1 MFEDVWQDA
10 QLGKGKGNEA
20 NDVNTYS
27 ARETEIN
34 LKAAQE
40 ANKYLRA
47 RIAELITELGG
58 NTGTWEQK
66 ENDEEDRRGVV
77 GHHRREVD

>member
-1 MFEDVWQDA
+1 MFEDVWQDT
-10 QLGKGKGNEA
+10 QLGIGKGNEA

-47 RIAELITELGG
+47 RIAELIFP
-58 NTGTWEQK
+58 K
-66 ENDEEDRRGVV
+66 KI
-77 GHHRREVD
+77 